1 MKKFMICMFAM
12 ATLAM
17 AGCNKDKENGEDN
30 NPANAFVG
38 RYEVEVNA
46 QLYTT
51 LGSYPLDMPVMVAT
65 IEKNG
70 DQGDVTITM
79 MNRSING
86 YVKQDGLHLDPFIVN
101 REIMGATVAVTVAVP
116 VVKAPESG
124 LMNTTATLTA
134 SIAGFSAN
142 GTADVFATRIE

>member
-38 RYEVEVNA
+38 QYEVEVNA

-79 MNRSING
+79 MNQTI
-86 YVKQDGLHLDPFIVN
+86 
-101 REIMGATVAVTVAVP
+101 
-116 VVKAPESG
+116 
-124 LMNTTATLTA
+124 
-134 SIAGFSAN
+134 
-142 GTADVFATRIE
+142 